1 MTPEVLT
8 LFVEELLRE
17 KDNYI
22 TDNKALL
29 LIVSHLD
36 PSENKYHIELE
47 TQTLWR
53 KKAWKIAY
61 ERNLKVKAASEKENQ
76 IIWKRKETLF
86 QLRRG
91 ISTYMG
97 LNIEDDNCFMV
108 ALKIMKHKDEKSAK
122 VFGVDISDLP
132 ELEKPY
138 TIMTARGS
146 SYTL

>member
-8 LFVEELLRE
+8 LFVEEILRD
-17 KDNYI
+17 KDSYT

-36 PSENKYHIELE
+36 QQELKYHVELE
-47 TQTLWR
+47 THTLWR

-61 ERNLKVKAASEKENQ
+61 ERSLKIKAASEKENQ
-76 IIWKRKETLF
+76 IIWKRKETLL

-91 ISTYMG
+91 ISSYMG

-108 ALKIMKHKDEKSAK
+108 ALKIMKHKDIKSAA

-138 TIMTARGS
+138 TIISSRGS
-146 SYTL
+146 SYVL